1 MSKRGLI
8 GAWCPSLG
16 ATGFRLLDRSGRN
29 NHATLI
35 NTASTDWIT
44 SGGKGAIAFNG
55 TSSYGN
61 VVLPFTLDLAT
72 NSVTVSFWN
81 RNTTGTTGVYASLA
95 SSTNGTPFLIFQASG
110 TAITLTHRNN
120 AGGDAAAVGGT
131 WQSANWRLLTGIST
145 PTSLTLLVNGVQVA
159 TTSRTA
165 AATSLNQVTF
175 SALNRAGSLSNYASS
190 QIDDLRVF
198 ARAVSLPEIRQM
210 YIAGRGFGLLPE
222 RARRRA
228 GAAMATTNRRRR
240 LICGSVC

>member
-8 GAWCPSLG
+8 GAWCPSLR

-35 NTASTDWIT
+35 STTSTDWIA

-61 VVLPFTLDLAT
+61 VVFPFTFDLAT
-72 NSVTVSFWN
+72 DSVTVSFWN

-120 AGGDAAAVGGT
+120 ASGDAAAVGGT

-145 PTSLTLLVNGVQVA
+145 PTSLALLINGIQVA

-165 AATSLNQVTF
+165 GATSLNQVALG
-175 SALNRAGSLSNYASS
+175 ALNRAGSLSNYAAS

-198 ARAVSLPEIRQM
+198 ARAVSAPEIRQM
-210 YIAGRGFGLLPE
+210 YVAGRGFGILPE
-222 RARRRA
+222 RARQRA
-228 GAAMATTNRRRR
+228 GAATATNRRRR